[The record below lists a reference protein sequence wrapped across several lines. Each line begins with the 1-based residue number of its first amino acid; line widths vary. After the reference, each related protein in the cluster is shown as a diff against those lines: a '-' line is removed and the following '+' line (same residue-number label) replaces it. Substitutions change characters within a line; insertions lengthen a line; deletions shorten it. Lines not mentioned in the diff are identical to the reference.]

1 MRTIFLI
8 ALTVLSGNC
17 FSQTKN
23 FIDQNFIE
31 VTGKAEM
38 EIIPNEIYLRIVLN
52 EKDFKGK
59 ENLDEV
65 EKSMINKLR
74 EIGIDVAKDLAVK
87 DIASNFKSYW
97 IKASEIK
104 TIKIFQLK
112 VTDAKTAGSVFQAL
126 ESVEIS
132 NITIERVDHSEI
144 LDFRQQVKVEA
155 IKIAKIKAE
164 SLTNAINQTCGKAI
178 HIQEL
183 NNHQVYNDMQGYAA
197 GATSNIIIRGVSS
210 FSMEK
215 APDIEFETIKLEYS
229 ILVRFEIN

>member
-1 MRTIFLI
+1 MRIRFLI
-8 ALTVLSGNC
+8 ALTVLSVNC

-38 EIIPNEIYLRIVLN
+38 EIIPNEIYLKIVLN

-59 ENLDEV
+59 ENLDEI

-74 EIGIDVAKDLAVK
+74 EIGIDVEKDLAVK

-126 ESVEIS
+126 ESIEIS

-144 LDFRQQVKVEA
+144 LDFRRQVKVEA

-183 NNHQVYNDMQGYAA
+183 NHQVYNDMQGYVER
-197 GATSNIIIRGVSS
+197 ATSNIIIRGVNSIS
-210 FSMEK
+210 KPE